1 MNEVNIIKAMLAKFD
16 RSHAQLNAP
25 FAADAELVNWG
36 ACCLG
41 GDILG
46 ISMDEFSAED
56 GFGAATPERI
66 GHNVAVATIS
76 DLYASGVTP
85 QFFLQS
91 VTLPESNAEDFATGL
106 AQGVAEVLRTCNCFL
121 LGGDAGQAEH
131 WRYVGVAFGSAR
143 KGRPLTRQ
151 LPCAGNYD
159 LWATGYFGDANAAVF
174 AGLPAPAFELRNL
187 QAAAIRDT
195 AAAAIDSS
203 DGFMLSMWQLSQLN
217 PTFRFEVDLAAV
229 LMDDATAQFAA
240 HNGFN
245 PHALLWGGA
254 GEYELIFA
262 LPEGVTAGLP
272 DTTRIGHIEAG
283 SGLHLRTGSH
293 LKEVIQAPPC
303 PRQFAQRSHYIAAVL
318 AALEAV
324 Q

>member
-1 MNEVNIIKAMLAKFD
+1 MNEVTIIKTMLAKFE

-25 FAADAELVNWG
+25 FTADAELVNWG
-36 ACCLG
+36 ECCLG
-41 GDILG
+41 GSILG

-66 GHNVAVATIS
+66 GHNVAVATLS

-91 VTLPESNAEDFATGL
+91 VTLPENNAEAFASGL
-106 AQGVAEVLRTCNCFL
+106 AQGVAEVLRTSNCFL
-121 LGGDAGQAEH
+121 LGGDAGQAVD
-131 WRYVGVAFGSAR
+131 WRYVGVALGTAR

-159 LWATGYFGDANAAVF
+159 LWATGYFGDANAAVL
-174 AGLPAPAFELRNL
+174 AGLPAPAFELRNM
-187 QAAAIRDT
+187 QATVIRDR

-203 DGFMLSMWQLSQLN
+203 DGFMLSLWQLSQLN
-217 PTFRFEVDLAAV
+217 PTFQFKVDLEAV
-229 LMDDATAQFAA
+229 LMDDATTKIANFK
-240 HNGFN
+240 GFN
-245 PHALLWGGA
+245 AQAFLWGGA

-262 LPEGVTAGLP
+262 LPEGVTLGLP

-293 LKEVIQAPPC
+293 VKEVTQAPPC
-303 PRQFAQRSHYIAAVL
+303 PRQFAQRNHYVAAVL
-318 AALEAV
+318 AAMEAV
-324 Q
+324 R